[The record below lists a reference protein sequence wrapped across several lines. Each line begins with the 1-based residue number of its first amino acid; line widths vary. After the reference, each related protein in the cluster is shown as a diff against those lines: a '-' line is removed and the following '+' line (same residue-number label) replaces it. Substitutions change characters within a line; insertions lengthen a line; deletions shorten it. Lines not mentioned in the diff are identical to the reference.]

1 MNAAPHRIAL
11 SSGERPLKIV
21 RRRSARRFILRLD
34 DEDDAVVLTQPR
46 YASFPAALRVLED
59 NRGWIE
65 RRLEEL
71 PPRVVFADGVEF
83 PILGVPH
90 VIRHRADSRGRGAA
104 WLEPGALC
112 VAGDASHLARRVTDF
127 LRDCARLELGIR
139 ARAMAASIGRR
150 IVRIAVRDTRSR
162 WGSCSHDG
170 ALCFSWRLIL
180 APPAVVDYVVA
191 HEVAHL
197 KHMNHGERFWC
208 TVEDL
213 APGSDAPRLWRRR
226 NRARLLRFG

>member
-1 MNAAPHRIAL
+1 VNSMPHRIAL

-21 RRRSARRFILRLD
+21 RRPSARRFILHLD
-34 DEDDAVVLTQPR
+34 DEDDAVVLTLPR
-46 YASFPAALRVLED
+46 YASFVAALRFLED

-65 RRLEEL
+65 ARLGEL
-71 PPRVVFADGVEF
+71 PPRVAFADGVEI
-83 PILGVPH
+83 PILGVAY
-90 VIRHRADSRGRGAA
+90 VIRHRATSGGRGSA

-112 VAGDASHLARRVTDF
+112 VTGEASHLSRRVTDF
-127 LRDCARLELGIR
+127 LRERARHELTAR
-139 ARAMAASIGRR
+139 ARAIAAALGRR
-150 IVRIAVRDTRSR
+150 VVRIAVRDTKSR

-197 KHMNHGERFWC
+197 KHMNHGVRFWR
-208 TVEDL
+208 TVEEL
-213 APGSDAPRLWRRR
+213 APGSAAPRLWLRR

>member
-1 MNAAPHRIAL
+1 MSAIPGRIAL
-11 SSGERPLKIV
+11 STGERPLKLV

-34 DEDDAVVLTQPR
+34 DEDDAVVLTLPR
-46 YASFPAALRVLED
+46 YASFAAALRFLED

-65 RRLEEL
+65 ERLEEL
-71 PPRVVFADGVEF
+71 PPRVAFADGVAI

-112 VAGDASHLARRVTDF
+112 VAGDARHLARRVTDF
-127 LRDCARLELGIR
+127 LRERARLELGVR
-139 ARAMAASIGRR
+139 AGTMAASIGRTIRR
-150 IVRIAVRDTRSR
+150 ITVRDTRSR

-180 APPAVVDYVVA
+180 APAAVVDYVVA

-197 KHMNHGERFWC
+197 KHMNHGARFWRA
-208 TVEDL
+208 VEAL
-213 APGSDAPRLWRRR
+213 APGSGAPRSWLRR

>member
-1 MNAAPHRIAL
+1 MTSVPERIAL

-34 DEDDAVVLTQPR
+34 DEDDAVVLTLPR
-46 YASFPAALRVLED
+46 YASFAAALRFLED

-65 RRLEEL
+65 ARLDEL
-71 PPRVVFADGVEF
+71 PPRVAFADGVEI

-90 VIRHRADSRGRGAA
+90 VIRHRAASRGRGAA

-112 VAGDASHLARRVTDF
+112 VAGEAGHLPRRVADV
-127 LRDCARLELGIR
+127 LHERARHELGVR
-139 ARAMAASIGRR
+139 ARAMAAAIGRR
-150 IVRIAVRDTRSR
+150 VVRIAVRDTRSR

-197 KHMNHGERFWC
+197 KHMNHGVRFWR
-208 TVEDL
+208 TVEEL
-213 APGSDAPRLWRRR
+213 APGSDAPRLWLRR

>member
-1 MNAAPHRIAL
+1 MRGVPQRIAL
-11 SSGERPLKIV
+11 SSGEQPLKIV

-34 DEDDAVVLTQPR
+34 DEDDAVVLTLPR
-46 YASFPAALRVLED
+46 YASFAAALRFLEK

-65 RRLEEL
+65 KRLGEL
-71 PPRVVFADGVEF
+71 PPRVAFADGVAI

-90 VIRHRADSRGRGAA
+90 VIRHRADSRGAGAA

-112 VAGDASHLARRVTDF
+112 VAGDVRHLPRRVTDF
-127 LRDCARLELGIR
+127 LRELARRELGSR
-139 ARAMAASIGRR
+139 AHAMAAAIGRR
-150 IVRIAVRDTRSR
+150 IPRVSIRDTRSR

-180 APPAVVDYVVA
+180 APAAVVDYVVA

-197 KHMNHGERFWC
+197 KHMNHGARFWR
-208 TVEDL
+208 TVETL
-213 APGSDAPRLWRRR
+213 APGAGAQRSWLRR

>member
-1 MNAAPHRIAL
+1 MSAIPERIAL

-34 DEDDAVVLTQPR
+34 DEDDAVVLTLPR
-46 YASFPAALRVLED
+46 YASFAAALRFLDD

-65 RRLEEL
+65 DQLGEL
-71 PPRVVFADGVEF
+71 PPRVVFADGIEV
-83 PILGVPH
+83 PLLGVPH
-90 VIRHRADSRGRGAA
+90 VIRHHDDSRGRGAA
-104 WLEPGALC
+104 WLEPGVLC

-127 LRDCARLELGIR
+127 LREQARQELGSR
-139 ARAMAASIGRR
+139 ARAMAASIGSR
-150 IVRIAVRDTRSR
+150 IIRISVRDTRSR

-197 KHMNHGERFWC
+197 KHMNHGVRFWRA
-208 TVEDL
+208 VEAL
-213 APGSDAPRLWRRR
+213 APGSTAQRSWLRR

>member
-1 MNAAPHRIAL
+1 MGAIPERIAL

-34 DEDDAVVLTQPR
+34 DEDDAVILTLPR
-46 YASFPAALRVLED
+46 YASFAAALRFLED

-65 RRLEEL
+65 QRLDEL
-71 PPRVVFADGVEF
+71 PPRIAFADGVEI

-90 VIRHRADSRGRGAA
+90 VIRHRAGSRGCGAA

-112 VAGDASHLARRVTDF
+112 IAGDPRHLTRRVTDF
-127 LRDCARLELGIR
+127 LCEMARQELGQR

-150 IVRIAVRDTRSR
+150 VLRISVRDTKTR
-162 WGSCSHDG
+162 WGSCAHDG

-180 APPAVVDYVVA
+180 APTTVVDYVVA
-191 HEVAHL
+191 HEIAHL
-197 KHMNHGERFWC
+197 KHMNHGTRFWRA
-208 TVEDL
+208 VEKL
-213 APGSDAPRLWRRR
+213 APESGAQRSWLRR

>member
-1 MNAAPHRIAL
+1 MGAVPERIAL

-34 DEDDAVVLTQPR
+34 DEDDAVILTLPR
-46 YASFPAALRVLED
+46 YASFAAALRFLED

-65 RRLEEL
+65 RRLDEL
-71 PPRVVFADGVEF
+71 PPRVAFADGVEI

-90 VIRHRADSRGRGAA
+90 VIRHRTESRGRGAA
-104 WLEPGALC
+104 WLETGVLC
-112 VAGDASHLARRVTDF
+112 VAGDPRHLTRRVTDF
-127 LRDCARLELGIR
+127 LRELARHELGLR

-150 IVRIAVRDTRSR
+150 VLRISVRDTKTR
-162 WGSCSHDG
+162 WGSCAHDG

-180 APPAVVDYVVA
+180 APAAVVDYVVA
-191 HEVAHL
+191 HEIAHL
-197 KHMNHGERFWC
+197 KHMNHGTRFWRA
-208 TVEDL
+208 VEEL
-213 APGSDAPRLWRRR
+213 APGSGAQRSWLRR

>member
-1 MNAAPHRIAL
+1 MSVVPERIAL
-11 SSGERPLKIV
+11 SSGEQPLKIV

-34 DEDDAVVLTQPR
+34 DEDDAVVLTLPR
-46 YASFPAALRVLED
+46 YASFAAAWRFLEA

-65 RRLEEL
+65 ERLGEL
-71 PPRVVFADGVEF
+71 PPRVIFADGVEV
-83 PILGVPH
+83 PILGTPH
-90 VIRHRADSRGRGAA
+90 VIRHRAASRGYGAA

-112 VAGDASHLARRVTDF
+112 VTGDVRYLPRRVTDF
-127 LRDCARLELGIR
+127 LRERARHELGIR
-139 ARAMAASIGRR
+139 AHAMAESIGRH
-150 IVRIAVRDTRSR
+150 VVGVSVRDTRSR

-180 APPAVVDYVVA
+180 APPTIVDYVVA

-197 KHMNHGERFWC
+197 KHMNHGARFWR
-208 TVEDL
+208 TVEEL
-213 APGSDAPRLWRRR
+213 APNSGAPRLWLRR

>member
-1 MNAAPHRIAL
+1 MGAVPERIAL

-34 DEDDAVVLTQPR
+34 DEDDAVILTLPR
-46 YASFPAALRVLED
+46 YASFAAALRFLED

-71 PPRVVFADGVEF
+71 PPRVAFTDGVEI

-90 VIRHRADSRGRGAA
+90 VIRHRAESGHGAA

-112 VAGDASHLARRVTDF
+112 VAGDPRHLTRRVGDF
-127 LRDCARLELGIR
+127 LRERARHELGLR
-139 ARAMAASIGRR
+139 ARAMATSIGRR
-150 IVRIAVRDTRSR
+150 VLRISVRDTRTR
-162 WGSCSHDG
+162 WGSCAHDG

-180 APPAVVDYVVA
+180 APAAVVDYVVA
-191 HEVAHL
+191 HEIAHL
-197 KHMNHGERFWC
+197 KHMNHGARFWR

-213 APGSDAPRLWRRR
+213 APGSGAQRSWLRR